1 MTAPPDSQLSLQVTG
16 MTCAACVSHV
26 SDALM
31 SVDGVDDVAVNL
43 ATEKATLSLS
53 DPIKPGNG
61 SLSLDILSDALEDA
75 GYGVATRKV
84 TLGIDGMTCAA
95 CVSHVEHALTDV
107 QGVESASVNLATE
120 RATVEYVQGVTGIA
134 DLRHAVE
141 DSGYSATAIGD
152 GEFDEDS
159 TPRRLAA
166 LRVKFVF
173 GLAVAAIIMALMA
186 LPGAHDLIPFDMDFL
201 LFALATPVQF
211 WAAWSFYTSAWSA
224 ARHLTSNMN
233 TLIAVGTSVAYTYST
248 VVTFF
253 GDSWF
258 FEGRATDTYF
268 DTSTAIIGIVLLGR
282 FMEARAKSRASNA
295 IQALMGLQPRTARV
309 IRSTD
314 PLSLEGEGEHAV
326 DQHVD
331 IPIED
336 IVVGDRILVRPG
348 ERVPVD
354 GVVDTGMSSVD
365 ESMLTGESAPV
376 SKQSGD
382 DVYGATVNGR
392 GSLVFTATR
401 VGRDTMLSSIIRL
414 VEEAQGSRAPIQ
426 RLADLISA
434 YFVPTVIGVAAL
446 VFLVWLVF
454 GPEPSYV
461 TAILTAVAVLIIAC
475 PCAMGLATPTA
486 IMVGTGKGAEN
497 GVLIRSAESLERA
510 HAVDVVVLDKTGT
523 ITRGRPAV
531 TSIHTRSIAPSP
543 LMGESLPRTGYGG
556 WGEGEDR
563 LMSLAASVERS
574 SEHTLGQ
581 AILDLA
587 QERDLPLHDSDDF
600 SAIPGAGVTATVDGV
615 HVAIG
620 NRVLMADLGTS
631 TDDMDE
637 FAADL
642 AARGSTPVFVGL
654 NGTVEGVIGIE
665 DALKPESAA
674 AVAVLRD
681 RGIEV
686 VMLTGDNART
696 AGAVASAVGIDRVI
710 AEVLPSDKAERVQE
724 IMADGKTVAM
734 VGDGINDAPALAQA
748 DIGIAIGTGTDVAI
762 EAADITL
769 VGDDLLGVPAA
780 IDLSRATMRVIR
792 QNLFWAF
799 AYNVA
804 LIPIAA
810 GVLYPF
816 FAGSGVPDAL
826 RPILGDH
833 GFLNPILAAG
843 AMALSSVTVVSN
855 SLRLKRFKPSA

>member
-1 MTAPPDSQLSLQVTG
+1 

-31 SVDGVDDVAVNL
+31 SVDGVEDVAVSL
-43 ATEKATLSLS
+43 ATEKATLSLLEPMRPS
-53 DPIKPGNG
+53 NG
-61 SLSLDILSDALEDA
+61 TLTLGTLGDAVRDA
-75 GYGVATRKV
+75 GYGVGTRKV

-95 CVSHVEHALTDV
+95 CVSHVEHALTGV

-159 TPRRLAA
+159 TPRRLRA
-166 LRVKFVF
+166 LRIKFAF
-173 GLAVAAIIMALMA
+173 SLAVAAVIMALMA
-186 LPGAHDLIPFDMDFL
+186 IPSAHTLFPFRMDFIL
-201 LFALATPVQF
+201 LALATPVQF
-211 WAAWSFYTSAWSA
+211 WAGRDFYTSAWSA

-233 TLIAVGTSVAYTYST
+233 TLIAVGTSVAYAYS
-248 VVTFF
+248 VSVTLFAET
-253 GDSWF
+253 SF
-258 FEGRATDTYF
+258 FEGRAADTYF

-282 FMEARAKSRASNA
+282 FMEARAKRRASNA

-309 IRSTD
+309 IRSKD
-314 PLSLEGEGEHAV
+314 PLSPEGEGEYPS
-326 DQHVD
+326 DQHIDVSID
-331 IPIED
+331 DLVI
-336 IVVGDRILVRPG
+336 GDRIVVRPG

-354 GVVDTGMSSVD
+354 GVVETGTSTVD

-376 SKQSGD
+376 SKQPGD
-382 DVYGATVNGR
+382 DLFGATVNGR

-434 YFVPTVIGVAAL
+434 YFVPAVIGVAAL
-446 VFLVWLVF
+446 VFLVWLAF

-531 TSIHTRSIAPSP
+531 TSIHV
-543 LMGESLPRTGYGG
+543 RTVS
-556 WGEGEDR
+556 EDR
-563 LMSLAASVERS
+563 LTALAASVESR

-581 AILDLA
+581 AILDYAL
-587 QERDLPLHDSDDF
+587 ERGLPIHKAHEF
-600 SAIPGAGVTATVDGV
+600 SAFPGAGVTATVEGV
-615 HVAIG
+615 RVVIG
-620 NRVLMADLGTS
+620 NRVLMADQGLS
-631 TDDMDE
+631 TDEMDQV
-637 FAADL
+637 AADL

-654 NGTVEGVIGIE
+654 DGAAEGVIGVE

-674 AVAVLRD
+674 AIAALRD
-681 RGIEV
+681 RDIEV

-696 AGAVASAVGIDRVI
+696 AGAVASAVGIDSVI
-710 AEVLPSDKAERVQE
+710 AEVLPSDKAEKVQE
-724 IMADGKTVAM
+724 IMAEGKTVAM

-816 FAGSGVPDAL
+816 FAGTGVPDGL
-826 RPILGDH
+826 RPILGEH

-843 AMALSSVTVVSN
+843 AMALSSVTVVTN
-855 SLRLKRFKPSA
+855 SLRLKRFRPGA

>member
-1 MTAPPDSQLSLQVTG
+1 

-31 SVDGVDDVAVNL
+31 SVDGVEDVAVNL

-53 DPIKPGNG
+53 EPMPPGNG
-61 SLSLDILSDALEDA
+61 TLTLDTLSHALEDA
-75 GYGVATRKV
+75 GYGVGTRKV

-95 CVSHVEHALTDV
+95 CVSHVESALTDV
-107 QGVESASVNLATE
+107 QGVESATVNLATE

-134 DLRHAVE
+134 DLRHAVQ

-159 TPRRLAA
+159 TPRRLRA
-166 LRVKFVF
+166 LKVKFVF
-173 GLAVAAIIMALMA
+173 GLAVAAVIMALMA
-186 LPGAHDLIPFDMDFL
+186 LPAAHTLMPFNMDFL
-201 LFALATPVQF
+201 LLALATPVQF
-211 WAAWSFYTSAWSA
+211 WAGRGFYTSAWSA

-233 TLIAVGTSVAYTYST
+233 TLIAVGTSVAYTYS
-248 VVTFF
+248 VAVTLFGSSSFF
-253 GDSWF
+253 DGL
-258 FEGRATDTYF
+258 ATDTYF

-282 FMEARAKSRASNA
+282 FMEASARSRASNA

-309 IRSTD
+309 IRGD
-314 PLSLEGEGEHAV
+314 E
-326 DQHVD
+326 HVD
-331 IPIED
+331 VSIDD
-336 IVVGDRILVRPG
+336 IVVDDRIMVRPG

-354 GVVDTGMSSVD
+354 GVVETGTSSVD

-376 SKQSGD
+376 SKRPGD

-401 VGRDTMLSSIIRL
+401 VGRDTMLSSIVRL

-426 RLADLISA
+426 RLADLIAA
-434 YFVPTVIGVAAL
+434 YFVPVVIGVAAI
-446 VFLVWLVF
+446 VFLIWLVF

-523 ITRGRPAV
+523 ITRGRPSV
-531 TSIHTRSIAPSP
+531 TSVHLRSNASSP
-543 LMGESLPRTGYGG
+543 FT
-556 WGEGEDR
+556 GEGDDR
-563 LMSLAASVERS
+563 MLSLAASVERR

-581 AILDLA
+581 AILDYG
-587 QERDLPLHDSDDF
+587 QERGLPIHDAYDF
-600 SAIPGAGVTATVDGV
+600 VAIPGAGVKATVDGV
-615 HVAIG
+615 RVSIG
-620 NRVLMADLGTS
+620 NRVLMADLGLS
-631 TDDMDE
+631 TDGLDE
-637 FAADL
+637 VATEL
-642 AARGSTPVFVGL
+642 AERGSTPVFVGL
-654 NGTVEGVIGIE
+654 DSVVEGVIGIE
-665 DALKPESAA
+665 DALKPESTA

-696 AGAVASAVGIDRVI
+696 ASAVASAVGIDKVI
-710 AEVLPSDKAERVQE
+710 AEVLPSDKAERVEE
-724 IMADGKTVAM
+724 IMAEGKIVAM

-748 DIGIAIGTGTDVAI
+748 DIGVAIGTGTDVAI

-769 VGDDLLGVPAA
+769 VGDDLRGVPAA

-826 RPILGDH
+826 APILGEH
-833 GFLNPILAAG
+833 GFLNPVLAAG

-855 SLRLKRFKPSA
+855 SLRLKRFRPSA

>member
-1 MTAPPDSQLSLQVTG
+1 MSAPPASQISLQVTG

-26 SDALM
+26 SDALI
-31 SVDGVDDVAVNL
+31 SVDGVEDVAVNL
-43 ATEKATLSLS
+43 ATEKATMSLREPMQS
-53 DPIKPGNG
+53 GNG
-61 SLSLDILSDALEDA
+61 SLSLDVLSDALEDA

-95 CVSHVEHALTDV
+95 CVSHVESALTSV

-152 GEFDEDS
+152 GEYEEDS
-159 TPRRLAA
+159 TPGRLRA
-166 LRVKFVF
+166 LRIKFVF
-173 GLAVAAIIMALMA
+173 SLAVAAVVMALMA
-186 LPGAHDLIPFDMDFL
+186 LPNAHDLLPFRMDFL
-201 LFALATPVQF
+201 LFALATPVQI
-211 WAAWSFYTSAWSA
+211 WAGWSFYTSAWSA

-253 GDSWF
+253 WDSSF

-282 FMEARAKSRASNA
+282 FMEARAKRRASNA

-309 IRSTD
+309 IRSTA
-314 PLSLEGEGEHAV
+314 PLSLEGEGEYSD
-326 DQHVD
+326 DQYVD

-336 IVVGDRILVRPG
+336 IIVGEKIIVRPG
-348 ERVPVD
+348 ERIPVD
-354 GVVDTGMSSVD
+354 GVVDTGTSSVD
-365 ESMLTGESAPV
+365 ESMLTGESAPI
-376 SKQSGD
+376 SKQPGD
-382 DVYGATVNGR
+382 DVFGATVNGR

-434 YFVPTVIGVAAL
+434 YFVPAVIGVAAL
-446 VFLVWLVF
+446 VFLVWLAF

-531 TSIHTRSIAPSP
+531 TAIHAGNVSD
-543 LMGESLPRTGYGG
+543 
-556 WGEGEDR
+556 DR
-563 LMSLAASVERS
+563 LMALAASVESR

-587 QERDLPLHDSDDF
+587 QERGLPLHDSDDF
-600 SAIPGAGVTATVDGV
+600 SAIPGAGVTGTVDGV
-615 HVAIG
+615 RVSIG
-620 NRVLMADLGTS
+620 NRVLMVDLGIS
-631 TDDMDE
+631 TDSVDE
-637 FAADL
+637 VAADL
-642 AARGSTPVFVGL
+642 AARGATPVFVGL
-654 NGTVEGVIGIE
+654 DGVVEGVIGIE
-665 DALKPESAA
+665 DALKPESAV
-674 AVAVLRD
+674 AVAALRD
-681 RGIEV
+681 RDIEV
-686 VMLTGDNART
+686 VMLTGDNVRT
-696 AGAVASAVGIDRVI
+696 ANAVASAVGIERVI
-710 AEVLPSDKAERVQE
+710 AEVLPSEKAERVEE
-724 IMADGKTVAM
+724 IMAEGKTVAM

-780 IDLSRATMRVIR
+780 IELSRATMRVIR

-810 GVLYPF
+810 GVLYPL
-816 FAGSGVPDAL
+816 FAGAGVPDAL

-833 GFLNPILAAG
+833 GFLNPIMAAG

-855 SLRLKRFKPSA
+855 SLRLKRFRPSS

>member
-1 MTAPPDSQLSLQVTG
+1 

-31 SVDGVDDVAVNL
+31 SVDGVEDVAVNL

-53 DPIKPGNG
+53 EPMPPGNG
-61 SLSLDILSDALEDA
+61 TLTLDTLSHALEDA
-75 GYGVATRKV
+75 GYGVGTRKV

-95 CVSHVEHALTDV
+95 CVSHVESALNDV
-107 QGVESASVNLATE
+107 QGVESATVNLATE

-134 DLRHAVE
+134 DLRHAVQ

-159 TPRRLAA
+159 TPRRLRA
-166 LRVKFVF
+166 LKVKFVF
-173 GLAVAAIIMALMA
+173 GLAVAAVIMALMA
-186 LPGAHDLIPFDMDFL
+186 LPAAHTLIPFNMDFL
-201 LFALATPVQF
+201 LLALATPVQF
-211 WAAWSFYTSAWSA
+211 WAGRGFYTSAWSA

-233 TLIAVGTSVAYTYST
+233 TLIAVGTSVAYTYS
-248 VVTFF
+248 VAVTLFGSSSFF
-253 GDSWF
+253 DGL
-258 FEGRATDTYF
+258 ATDTYF

-282 FMEARAKSRASNA
+282 FMEASARSRASNA

-309 IRSTD
+309 IRGD
-314 PLSLEGEGEHAV
+314 E
-326 DQHVD
+326 HVD
-331 IPIED
+331 VSIDD
-336 IVVGDRILVRPG
+336 IVVDDRIMVRPG

-354 GVVDTGMSSVD
+354 GVVETGTSSVD

-376 SKQSGD
+376 SKRPGD

-401 VGRDTMLSSIIRL
+401 VGRDTMLSSIVRL

-426 RLADLISA
+426 RLADLIAA
-434 YFVPTVIGVAAL
+434 YFVPVVIGVAAI
-446 VFLVWLVF
+446 VFLIWLVF

-523 ITRGRPAV
+523 ITRGRPSV
-531 TSIHTRSIAPSP
+531 TSVHLRSNAPSP
-543 LMGESLPRTGYGG
+543 FT
-556 WGEGEDR
+556 GEGDDR
-563 LMSLAASVERS
+563 MLSLTASVERR

-581 AILDLA
+581 AILDYG
-587 QERDLPLHDSDDF
+587 QERGLPIHDAYDF
-600 SAIPGAGVTATVDGV
+600 VAIPGAGVKATVDGV
-615 HVAIG
+615 RVSIG
-620 NRVLMADLGTS
+620 NRVLMADLGLS
-631 TDDMDE
+631 TDGLDE
-637 FAADL
+637 VATEL
-642 AARGSTPVFVGL
+642 AERGSTPVFVGL
-654 NGTVEGVIGIE
+654 DSVVEGVIGIE
-665 DALKPESAA
+665 DALKPESTA

-696 AGAVASAVGIDRVI
+696 ASAVASAVGIDKVI
-710 AEVLPSDKAERVQE
+710 AEVLPSDKAERVEE
-724 IMADGKTVAM
+724 IMAEGKIVAM

-748 DIGIAIGTGTDVAI
+748 DIGVAIGTGTDVAI

-769 VGDDLLGVPAA
+769 VGDDLRGVPAA

-826 RPILGDH
+826 APILGEH
-833 GFLNPILAAG
+833 GFLNPVLAAG

-855 SLRLKRFKPSA
+855 SLRLKRFRPSA

>member
-1 MTAPPDSQLSLQVTG
+1 MSAPPTSQISLPVTG

-31 SVDGVDDVAVNL
+31 SVEGVEDVSVNL
-43 ATEKATLSLS
+43 ATEKATLSLRES
-53 DPIKPGNG
+53 MQPGNG
-61 SLSLDILSDALEDA
+61 ALSLDTLSDALEDA

-95 CVSHVEHALTDV
+95 CVSHVEHALTGV
-107 QGVESASVNLATE
+107 HGVEAATVNLATE

-134 DLRHAVE
+134 DLRLAVE

-152 GEFDEDS
+152 GEYDEDS

-166 LRVKFVF
+166 LRIKFVF
-173 GLAVAAIIMALMA
+173 SLGVAVVIMALMA
-186 LPGAHDLIPFDMDFL
+186 LPGAHDLLPFRMDLL
-201 LFALATPVQF
+201 LFVLATPVQF
-211 WAAWSFYTSAWSA
+211 WAARSFYTSAWSA

-282 FMEARAKSRASNA
+282 FMEARAKRRASNA
-295 IQALMGLQPRTARV
+295 IQALMELQPRTARV
-309 IRSTD
+309 VRD
-314 PLSLEGEGEHAV
+314 DE
-326 DQHVD
+326 HVD
-331 IPIED
+331 VSIDD
-336 IVVGDRILVRPG
+336 IVVGDRIIVRPG
-348 ERVPVD
+348 ERIPVD
-354 GVVDTGMSSVD
+354 GVVETGTSDLD
-365 ESMLTGESAPV
+365 ESMLTGESVPV
-376 SKQSGD
+376 SKHPGD
-382 DVYGATVNGR
+382 EVYGATVNGR

-434 YFVPTVIGVAAL
+434 YFVPAVIGVAAL
-446 VFLVWLVF
+446 VFLVWLAL

-531 TSIHTRSIAPSP
+531 TSIHAENV
-543 LMGESLPRTGYGG
+543 GD
-556 WGEGEDR
+556 DR
-563 LMSLAASVERS
+563 LMSLAASVERR

-581 AILDLA
+581 AILDYV
-587 QERDLPLHDSDDF
+587 QERGLPLHDSDNF
-600 SAIPGAGVTATVDGV
+600 VAMPGAGVTATVDGV
-615 HVAIG
+615 RVAIG
-620 NRVLMADLGTS
+620 NRVLMDDLGIS
-631 TDDMDE
+631 TGDLDE
-637 FAADL
+637 VAAEL

-654 NGTVEGVIGIE
+654 NGVVEGVIGIE

-674 AVAVLRD
+674 AVAALRE

-696 AGAVASAVGIDRVI
+696 AAAVASKVGIERVV
-710 AEVLPSDKAERVQE
+710 AEVLPSDKAEKVQE
-724 IMADGKTVAM
+724 IMAEGKTVAM

-804 LIPIAA
+804 LIPVAA
-810 GVLYPF
+810 GVLYPL
-816 FAGSGVPDAL
+816 FASSGVPDAL
-826 RPILGDH
+826 RPILGEY
-833 GFLNPILAAG
+833 GFLNPVLAAV
-843 AMALSSVTVVSN
+843 AMTLSSVTVVSN
-855 SLRLKRFKPSA
+855 SLRLKRFRPTA

>member
-1 MTAPPDSQLSLQVTG
+1 

-31 SVDGVDDVAVNL
+31 SVDGVEDVAVNL

-53 DPIKPGNG
+53 EPMPPGNG
-61 SLSLDILSDALEDA
+61 TLTLDTLSHALEDA
-75 GYGVATRKV
+75 GYGVGTRKV

-95 CVSHVEHALTDV
+95 CVSHVESALTDV
-107 QGVESASVNLATE
+107 QGVESATVNLATE

-134 DLRHAVE
+134 DLRHAVQ

-159 TPRRLAA
+159 TPRRLRA
-166 LRVKFVF
+166 LKVKFVF
-173 GLAVAAIIMALMA
+173 GLAVAAVIMALMA
-186 LPGAHDLIPFDMDFL
+186 LPAAHTLMPFNMDFL
-201 LFALATPVQF
+201 LLALATPVQF
-211 WAAWSFYTSAWSA
+211 WAGRGFYTSAWSA

-233 TLIAVGTSVAYTYST
+233 TLIAVGTSVAYTYS
-248 VVTFF
+248 VAVTLFGSSSFF
-253 GDSWF
+253 DGL
-258 FEGRATDTYF
+258 ATDTYF

-282 FMEARAKSRASNA
+282 FMEASARSRASNA

-309 IRSTD
+309 IRGD
-314 PLSLEGEGEHAV
+314 E
-326 DQHVD
+326 HVD
-331 IPIED
+331 VSIDD
-336 IVVGDRILVRPG
+336 IVVDDRIMVRPG

-354 GVVDTGMSSVD
+354 GVVETGTSSVD

-376 SKQSGD
+376 SKRPGD

-401 VGRDTMLSSIIRL
+401 VGRDTMLSSIVRL

-426 RLADLISA
+426 RLADLIAA
-434 YFVPTVIGVAAL
+434 YFVPVVIGVAAI
-446 VFLVWLVF
+446 VFLIWLVF

-523 ITRGRPAV
+523 ITRGRPSV
-531 TSIHTRSIAPSP
+531 TSVHLRSNAPSP
-543 LMGESLPRTGYGG
+543 VKGEG
-556 WGEGEDR
+556 WGEGDGR
-563 LMSLAASVERS
+563 MLSLAASVERP

-581 AILDLA
+581 AILDYG
-587 QERDLPLHDSDDF
+587 QERGLPIHDAYDF
-600 SAIPGAGVTATVDGV
+600 VAIPGAGVTATVDGV
-615 HVAIG
+615 RVSIG
-620 NRVLMADLGTS
+620 NRVLMADLGLS
-631 TDDMDE
+631 TDGLDE
-637 FAADL
+637 VATEL
-642 AARGSTPVFVGL
+642 AERGSTPVFVGL
-654 NGTVEGVIGIE
+654 DNVVEGVIGIE
-665 DALKPESAA
+665 DALKPESTA

-696 AGAVASAVGIDRVI
+696 ASAVASAVGIDKVI
-710 AEVLPSDKAERVQE
+710 AEVLPSDKAERVEE
-724 IMADGKTVAM
+724 IMAEGKIVAM

-748 DIGIAIGTGTDVAI
+748 DIGVAIGTGTDVAI

-769 VGDDLLGVPAA
+769 VGDDLRGVPAA

-826 RPILGDH
+826 APILGEH
-833 GFLNPILAAG
+833 GFLNPVLAAG

-855 SLRLKRFKPSA
+855 SLRLKRFRPSA

>member
-1 MTAPPDSQLSLQVTG
+1 

-31 SVDGVDDVAVNL
+31 SVEGVEYVAVNL
-43 ATEKATLSLS
+43 ATEKATLSFS
-53 DPIKPGNG
+53 ESTQPGNG
-61 SLSLDILSDALEDA
+61 SVSLDILSEALEDA

-84 TLGIDGMTCAA
+84 TLGIGGMTCAA
-95 CVSHVEHALTDV
+95 CVSHVEGALTGV

-120 RATVEYVQGVTGIA
+120 RATVEYIQGVTGIA

-152 GEFDEDS
+152 GEYEEDS
-159 TPRRLAA
+159 TPGRLRA
-166 LRVKFVF
+166 LRIKFVF
-173 GLAVAAIIMALMA
+173 SLAVAAVIMALMG
-186 LPGAHDLIPFDMDFL
+186 LPNVHDLLPFRMDFL
-201 LFALATPVQF
+201 LFALATPVQI
-211 WAAWSFYTSAWSA
+211 WAGWSFYTSAWSA

-282 FMEARAKSRASNA
+282 FMEARAKRRASNA

-314 PLSLEGEGEHAV
+314 SLSLEGEGEYPD
-326 DQHVD
+326 DQYVD

-336 IVVGDRILVRPG
+336 IIVGEKILVRPG
-348 ERVPVD
+348 ERIPVD
-354 GVVDTGMSSVD
+354 GVVDTGTSSID

-376 SKQSGD
+376 SKQPGD
-382 DVYGATVNGR
+382 DVFGATVNGR

-434 YFVPTVIGVAAL
+434 YFVPAVIGVATL
-446 VFLVWLVF
+446 VFLVWLAF

-531 TSIHTRSIAPSP
+531 TAIHVGNVS
-543 LMGESLPRTGYGG
+543 
-556 WGEGEDR
+556 EDR
-563 LMSLAASVERS
+563 LMALAASVESR

-587 QERDLPLHDSDDF
+587 QERGLPLHDSDDF
-600 SAIPGAGVTATVDGV
+600 SAIPGAGVTGTVDGV
-615 HVAIG
+615 RVSIG
-620 NRVLMADLGTS
+620 NRVLMADLGIS
-631 TDDMDE
+631 TDSVDE
-637 FAADL
+637 VAADL
-642 AARGSTPVFVGL
+642 AARGATPVFVGL
-654 NGTVEGVIGIE
+654 DGVAEGVIGIE
-665 DALKPESAA
+665 DALKPESAV
-674 AVAVLRD
+674 AVAALRD

-686 VMLTGDNART
+686 VMLTGDNVRT
-696 AGAVASAVGIDRVI
+696 ASAVASAVGIDRVI
-710 AEVLPSDKAERVQE
+710 AEVLPSEKAEKIQE
-724 IMADGKTVAM
+724 IMAEGKTVAM
-734 VGDGINDAPALAQA
+734 VGDGINDAPALVQA

-780 IDLSRATMRVIR
+780 IELSRATMRVIR

-833 GFLNPILAAG
+833 GFLNPIMAAG

-855 SLRLKRFKPSA
+855 SLRLKRFRPSS

>member
-1 MTAPPDSQLSLQVTG
+1 

-31 SVDGVDDVAVNL
+31 SVDGVEDVAVNL
-43 ATEKATLSLS
+43 ATEKATLSLLE
-53 DPIKPGNG
+53 PMRPGNG
-61 SLSLDILSDALEDA
+61 TLSLATLSDAVEDA
-75 GYGVATRKV
+75 GYGVGTRKV

-95 CVSHVEHALTDV
+95 CVSHVEHALTGV
-107 QGVESASVNLATE
+107 EGVESASVNLATE

-159 TPRRLAA
+159 TPRRLRA
-166 LRVKFVF
+166 LRIKFAF
-173 GLAVAAIIMALMA
+173 SLAVAAVIMVLMA
-186 LPGAHDLIPFDMDFL
+186 LPSAHTLFPFRMDFIL
-201 LFALATPVQF
+201 LALATPVQL
-211 WAAWSFYTSAWSA
+211 WAGLGFYTSAWSA

-233 TLIAVGTSVAYTYST
+233 TLIAVGTSVAYAYSM

-253 GDSWF
+253 GDTAF

-282 FMEARAKSRASNA
+282 FMEARAKRRASNA

-309 IRSTD
+309 IRSKD
-314 PLSLEGEGEHAV
+314 PLSLEGEGEYPSDQYV
-326 DQHVD
+326 DVSID
-331 IPIED
+331 D
-336 IVVGDRILVRPG
+336 IVVGDRIIVRPG

-354 GVVDTGMSSVD
+354 GVVETGTSTVD

-376 SKQSGD
+376 SKQPGD
-382 DVYGATVNGR
+382 DLYGATVNGR

-434 YFVPTVIGVAAL
+434 YFVPAVIGVAAL

-531 TSIHTRSIAPSP
+531 TSINV
-543 LMGESLPRTGYGG
+543 RTVS
-556 WGEGEDR
+556 EDR
-563 LMSLAASVERS
+563 LMALAASVESR

-581 AILDLA
+581 AILDYAL
-587 QERDLPLHDSDDF
+587 ERGLPIHEASEF
-600 SAIPGAGVTATVDGV
+600 SALPGAGVAAIVDGV

-620 NRVLMADLGTS
+620 NRAMMAGQGLS
-631 TDDMDE
+631 TDDMDQI
-637 FAADL
+637 AADL
-642 AARGSTPVFVGL
+642 AAHGSTPVFVGL
-654 NGTVEGVIGIE
+654 DGVVEGVVGIE

-674 AVAVLRD
+674 AVAALRD
-681 RGIEV
+681 RDIEV

-696 AGAVASAVGIDRVI
+696 ADAVATAVGIDSVI
-710 AEVLPSDKAERVQE
+710 AEVLPSDKAEKTQQ
-724 IMADGKTVAM
+724 IMAEGKTVAM

-816 FAGSGVPDAL
+816 FAGSGVPDGL
-826 RPILGDH
+826 RPILGEH

-843 AMALSSVTVVSN
+843 AMALSSVTVVTN
-855 SLRLKRFKPSA
+855 SLRLKRFRPTKLPPLP

>member
-1 MTAPPDSQLSLQVTG
+1 

-26 SDALM
+26 SNALM
-31 SVDGVDDVAVNL
+31 SVDGVEDVAVNL

-53 DPIKPGNG
+53 ENMQPGNG
-61 SLSLDILSDALEDA
+61 TPTMEILSDALEDA
-75 GYGVATRKV
+75 GYGVGTRKV

-95 CVSHVEHALTDV
+95 CVSHVEHALIGV

-152 GEFDEDS
+152 GEFDEDA
-159 TPRRLAA
+159 TPRRLRA
-166 LRVKFVF
+166 LKIKFAF
-173 GLAVAAIIMALMA
+173 SLAVAAVIMALMA
-186 LPGAHDLIPFDMDFL
+186 LPSAHTLLPFDMDFL
-201 LFALATPVQF
+201 LFALATPVQI
-211 WAAWSFYTSAWSA
+211 WAGWGFYTSAWSA

-233 TLIAVGTSVAYTYST
+233 TLIAVGTSVAYTYSAA
-248 VVTFF
+248 VTLF
-253 GDSWF
+253 GNSWF
-258 FEGRATDTYF
+258 FEGRAADTYF

-282 FMEARAKSRASNA
+282 FMEARAKRRASNA

-309 IRSTD
+309 IRSTG
-314 PLSLEGEGEHAV
+314 PLSLEGESLPRTGYGGEGEYPV

-331 IPIED
+331 IPID
-336 IVVGDRILVRPG
+336 DLVVGDMIIVRPG
-348 ERVPVD
+348 ERIPVD
-354 GVVDTGMSSVD
+354 GVVVTGTSSVD

-376 SKQSGD
+376 SKQPGD
-382 DVYGATVNGR
+382 EVYGATVNGR

-401 VGRDTMLSSIIRL
+401 VGRDTMLSNIIRL

-434 YFVPTVIGVAAL
+434 YFVPAVIGVAAL
-446 VFLVWLVF
+446 VFLVWLVL

-523 ITRGRPAV
+523 ITRGRPSV
-531 TSIHTRSIAPSP
+531 TSVHLRSDGPSP
-543 LMGESLPRTGYGG
+543 SMGKGD
-556 WGEGEDR
+556 DR
-563 LMSLAASVERS
+563 LIALAASVERQ

-581 AILDLA
+581 AVLDHA
-587 QERDLPLHDSDDF
+587 QERGLPIYDAQNF
-600 SAIPGAGVTATVDGV
+600 VAMPGAGVTANVDGV
-615 HVAIG
+615 RVAIG
-620 NRVLMADLGTS
+620 NRVLMTDLGLS
-631 TDDMDE
+631 TDALD
-637 FAADL
+637 AA
-642 AARGSTPVFVGL
+642 ATEVAERGGTPVFVGL
-654 NGTVEGVIGIE
+654 DDEVEGVIGIE
-665 DALKPESAA
+665 DALKPESAV
-674 AVAVLRD
+674 AVAALRD

-696 AGAVASAVGIDRVI
+696 ASAVASSVGIERVI
-710 AEVLPSDKAERVQE
+710 AEVLPADKAERVEE
-724 IMADGKTVAM
+724 IMAEGKTVAM

-780 IDLSRATMRVIR
+780 IELSRATMRVIR

-804 LIPIAA
+804 LIPVAA
-810 GVLYPF
+810 GVLYPL

-826 RPILGDH
+826 RPILGEY
-833 GFLNPILAAG
+833 GFLNPVLAAV

-855 SLRLKRFKPSA
+855 SLRLRRFRPTRLPPLP

>member
-1 MTAPPDSQLSLQVTG
+1 

-31 SVDGVDDVAVNL
+31 SVDGVEDVAVNL
-43 ATEKATLSLS
+43 ATEKATLSLTES
-53 DPIKPGNG
+53 MQPGNG
-61 SLSLDILSDALEDA
+61 SLTLDTLNDALEDA
-75 GYGVATRKV
+75 GYGVGTRKV

-95 CVSHVEHALTDV
+95 CVSHVEHALTGV

-120 RATVEYVQGVTGIA
+120 RATVEYVQGVTGIS

-141 DSGYSATAIGD
+141 DSGYSATAVGD
-152 GEFDEDS
+152 GEYEEDS
-159 TPRRLAA
+159 TPGRLRA
-166 LRVKFVF
+166 LRIKFVF
-173 GLAVAAIIMALMA
+173 SLAVAAIIMALMA
-186 LPGAHDLIPFDMDFL
+186 IPSVHALLPFDMDFL

-211 WAAWSFYTSAWSA
+211 WAGRGFYTSAWSA

-233 TLIAVGTSVAYTYST
+233 TLIAVGTSVAYIYST

-253 GDSWF
+253 GESAF

-282 FMEARAKSRASNA
+282 FMEARAKRRASNA

-309 IRSTD
+309 IRSTG
-314 PLSLEGEGEHAV
+314 PLPLEGEGVGESESPV

-331 IPIED
+331 IPIDD
-336 IVVGDRILVRPG
+336 IVVGDRIVVRPG
-348 ERVPVD
+348 ERIPVD
-354 GVVDTGMSSVD
+354 GVVETGTSDLD
-365 ESMLTGESAPV
+365 ESMLTGESVPV
-376 SKQSGD
+376 SKQPGD

-392 GSLVFTATR
+392 GSLVFAATR

-434 YFVPTVIGVAAL
+434 YFVPAVISVAAL
-446 VFLVWLVF
+446 VFLVWLAF
-454 GPEPSYV
+454 GPDPSYV

-531 TSIHTRSIAPSP
+531 TSINLRSDAPSP
-543 LMGESLPRTGYGG
+543 LMGEG
-556 WGEGEDR
+556 WGEGENR
-563 LMSLAASVERS
+563 LVSLAASVERL

-581 AILDLA
+581 AILDYA
-587 QERDLPLHDSDDF
+587 QERGLPIHDAHDF
-600 SAIPGAGVTATVDGV
+600 VAKPGSGVTASVDGV
-615 HVAIG
+615 RVGIG
-620 NRVLMADLGTS
+620 NRSLMVEQGLS
-631 TDDMDE
+631 TDGMDQIATE
-637 FAADL
+637 L
-642 AARGSTPVFVGL
+642 AERGATPVFVGL
-654 NGTVEGVIGIE
+654 DGIVEGVIGIE

-674 AVAVLRD
+674 AVAALRD

-696 AGAVASAVGIDRVI
+696 ASAVASRVGIDRVI

-724 IMADGKTVAM
+724 IMAEGKTVAM

-762 EAADITL
+762 EAADVTL

-804 LIPIAA
+804 LIPVAA
-810 GVLYPF
+810 GVLYPL

-826 RPILGDH
+826 RLILGEY

-855 SLRLKRFKPSA
+855 SLRLKRFRPTAG